1 MKALPK
7 QLNGLTLIETCITV
21 TKNVTA
27 HQRKHHPS
35 VTPVHDTNVI
45 Q

>member
-27 HQRKHHPS
+27 HAISNIIRQWRQYM
-35 VTPVHDTNVI
+35 I
-45 Q
+45 QM